1 MNSQDSQAY
10 ANHDDIWLL
19 LPWYAN
25 GSLEAGERERVTAHL
40 RVCLL
45 CRKEIAEQTMLAKQL
60 RHEPA
65 VEISPKPSFDRLLAR
80 IQSEQATPA
89 GRPRATASKRRR
101 LADWID
107 GLLAGLT
114 PPRLAA
120 ACASLALAFALAF
133 LSVRQ
138 QQPTAAFHTVADSG
152 SLERF
157 AQNDLRVIFAERVA
171 EQEQARLIAAI
182 QGQIVDGPGPGGIYT
197 VRLAASAGRE
207 GGLPHALAQ
216 LRGNPAVVFAE
227 PALPQPGQPD
237 GGDGR

>member
-1 MNSQDSQAY
+1 MNSQDSDAY

-25 GSLEAGERERVTAHL
+25 GSLKAGERERVTAHL

-45 CRKEIAEQTMLAKQL
+45 CRKEMAEQAMLAKRL

-65 VEISPKPSFDRLLAR
+65 VEISPKPSFDRLMAR
-80 IQSEQATPA
+80 IQSGQAAPA
-89 GRPRATASKRRR
+89 GRPKAAGRPRRW
-101 LADWID
+101 AAWID
-107 GLLAGLT
+107 GLLAAWT

-120 ACASLALAFALAF
+120 VGASLALAFALAF
-133 LSVRQ
+133 LPVWQR
-138 QQPTAAFHTVADSG
+138 QPTAAFHTVADSG
-152 SLERF
+152 SLDRF
-157 AQNDLRVIFAERVA
+157 APNDLRVIFAEQA
-171 EQEQARLIAAI
+171 TEQEQARLVTAI

-197 VRLAASAGRE
+197 VRLAADA
-207 GGLPHALAQ
+207 GGLPHALAR

-227 PALPQPGQPD
+227 PALPQPGQPG